1 MAHSE
6 MSVCTGCAGSLGQ
19 KQVWGIT
26 LGSCVDHNVNVCMP
40 FKDIWALRYRIWE
53 NFRGCLNLFNEIN
66 KLHEAGIKWRERER
80 KNTLIPAVSQM
91 NDILKE
97 H

>member
-1 MAHSE
+1 MLDLGRAQNVK
-6 MSVCTGCAGSLGQ
+6 VC
-19 KQVWGIT
+19 K
-26 LGSCVDHNVNVCMP
+26 P
-40 FKDIWALRYRIWE
+40 YKDIWALGYRVSE

-66 KLHEAGIKWRERER
+66 NLYEAGVKWREGE
-80 KNTLIPAVSQM
+80 KNTLIPAVPQM